1 MRRKTW
7 NFPSDKLSCPF
18 GHTCTECFLFVKIE
32 GQDTRTNEP
41 IDDYECAIVVN
52 ALMTQ
57 SVDRQVVRATNAT
70 LDLRNQTVERQDRL
84 LHMVQA
90 APQLESDIES

>member
-1 MRRKTW
+1 M
-7 NFPSDKLSCPF
+7 
-18 GHTCTECFLFVKIE
+18 FVKIE

-70 LDLRNQTVERQDRL
+70 LDLRNETTKRQDTL
-84 LHMVQA
+84 LQMVA
-90 APQLESDIES
+90 NGPLPPLLEQD